1 MKLGDA
7 VSTELEKSLRQSGV
21 RLVRFLLNDI
31 NSSTRGKA
39 SSIDTFSSRLTS
51 GIGIV
56 KGTMAQN
63 ILDQLQ
69 VDSGFGATGEVRLVP
84 DVSTLKVLPYLKSSA
99 LVLCDLM
106 ELDGRPW
113 ALCPRDFLKRQIE
126 DARSMGIDVQAALE
140 PEFMLGTMV
149 AGQFDPIER
158 GLCFSTRSMNG
169 ADAFIDRLMT
179 CLEAQ
184 NIEVEQYYAELG
196 AGQHEMSIKH
206 ASALAAADRYLIFR
220 ETVYGVAQ
228 EMGLLAT
235 FVPKRAPSE
244 PGNGC
249 HLHLSLWDLEGKTNL
264 MAANRSGTANSS
276 STANSVGTASS
287 SDTANSTDTA
297 NSSGIAGEAVL
308 SEMGRYFIAGIL
320 HHIKGLCALTCAS
333 INSYWRLKPRSWSSA
348 YTCWGYDNRE
358 AAIRVPSTYW
368 GHEVDSTN
376 IELKCMDNTANPYLA
391 LGAVIACGLDG
402 IKRKLELPPPVQ
414 GDPCDLLPD
423 EAEAAKVERL
433 PGSLN
438 EALTELEADLFL
450 MRLLGPELA
459 NTFIVVKTSEID
471 ALGSDASYEFATYLE
486 RY

>member
-69 VDSGFGATGEVRLVP
+69 ADSGFGATGEVRLVP

-113 ALCPRDFLKRQIE
+113 TLCPRNFLKRQIE

-140 PEFMLGTMV
+140 PEFMLGIMV

-169 ADAFIDRLMT
+169 ADTFIDRLMT

-264 MAANRSGTANSS
+264 MAAANGSDIADSSGTANSS
-276 STANSVGTASS
+276 GTADSAG
-287 SDTANSTDTA
+287 T
-297 NSSGIAGEAVL
+297 AGEAAL
-308 SEMGRYFIAGIL
+308 SEMGRHFIAGIL

-348 YTCWGYDNRE
+348 YTCWGFDNRE

-368 GHEVDSTN
+368 GHEAESTN

-402 IKRKLELPPPVQ
+402 IKRKLELPSPVQ
-414 GDPCDLLPD
+414 GDPSDLLPD
-423 EAEAAKVERL
+423 EAAAAKVERL

-459 NTFIVVKTSEID
+459 NTFIVVKTSEIE